1 MPRRSRAVIGVALF
15 GCSASLSLFST
26 AAAPADGAAARTI
39 TLSATGAA
47 RWTSDGSTDS
57 AHLTLSYRWGGT
69 LTFAASSATTT
80 LHASWTGHLTG
91 KNSSGAYACTYKGV
105 NVPARVTATLTSG
118 KSLRLVLA
126 ARGRGFFPSQGSGA
140 TVSCNSNVGA
150 RGPMHFEPGSLFRD
164 ALQDHGRFTVDAAV
178 LVVPSR
184 LLPRGSVAVQF
195 PSEAGSVVQPLRP
208 RLTWS
213 NSGRVTLRAR

>member
-1 MPRRSRAVIGVALF
+1 VPGVSRAVLGVALF

-39 TLSATGAA
+39 ALSATGTA

-57 AHLTLSYRWGGT
+57 AHLTLSYRWGGS

-80 LHASWTGHLTG
+80 LRASWTGHLTG

-105 NVPARVTATLTSG
+105 NVPARVTATLTKG

-126 ARGRGFFPSQGSGA
+126 ARGRGFFPSKGDGA
-140 TVSCNSNVGA
+140 TVSCNSGVGA
-150 RGPMHFEPGSLFRD
+150 RGPSHFEPEWLFRD
-164 ALQDHGRFTVDAAV
+164 ALQDHGRLTSAAAV
-178 LVVPSR
+178 LVVPKS
-184 LLPRGSVAVQF
+184 LLPRGSVALRF
-195 PSEAGSVVQPLRP
+195 PSEAGFVAQPLRP

-213 NSGRVTLRAR
+213 NSGRVTIRAR